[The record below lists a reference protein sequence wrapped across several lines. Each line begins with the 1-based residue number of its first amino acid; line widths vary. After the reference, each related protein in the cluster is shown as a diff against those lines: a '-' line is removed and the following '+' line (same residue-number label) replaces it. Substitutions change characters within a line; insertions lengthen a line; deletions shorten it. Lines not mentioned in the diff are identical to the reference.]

1 MRRIHVVALLVGL
14 VTIVSL
20 AVCGP
25 VLALYSS
32 ASERQVVPGITRHTI
47 WGEAQVAVYRLPKN
61 VTHVGNIHVELTY
74 LPADRDCAMSLL
86 DSTGAVVA
94 GTYQQG
100 HLGQWSGKEVID
112 YMVPAVV
119 NSGWKPDGSDIQG
132 DAYYVLVQALNATS
146 YYRLRRYWTRTV
158 AARWQYKAVA
168 STRTATTP
176 QATYMP
182 ASFGQYVYPK
192 LWQAVGGALPVNQ

>member
-132 DAYYVLVQALNATS
+132 DTYYVLVQALNATS
-146 YYRLRRYWTRTV
+146 YYRLRGYWPRTV
-158 AARWQYKAVA
+158 AGSDDTSSP
-168 STRTATTP
+168 STLRRANLLNPT
-176 QATYMP
+176 QATAWAAISGAPY
-182 ASFGQYVYPK
+182 
-192 LWQAVGGALPVNQ
+192 GGAWDFV